1 MLRIIRFIL
10 AIIVVFLSSYGL
22 LTDESAYLLP
32 YLMMLLASL
41 SLVMALEEFKK
52 TRNSL
57 MGYIF
62 IGTSLL
68 CLTTVVGPF

>member
-1 MLRIIRFIL
+1 MLRVIRVSL
-10 AIIVVFLSSYGL
+10 AIIILFLSSYGL

-32 YLMMLLASL
+32 YLMMLLASF
-41 SLVMALEEFKK
+41 SLVMALEEFRK

-57 MGYIF
+57 MGYLL

-68 CLTTVVGPF
+68 CLSTVVGPF

>member
-1 MLRIIRFIL
+1 MLRVMRVIL
-10 AIIVVFLSSYGL
+10 AIIVVCLSSYAL
-22 LTDESAYLLP
+22 LIDESAYLLP

-41 SLVMALEEFKK
+41 SLVMGLEEFKK

-57 MGYIF
+57 MGYIC

-68 CLTTVVGPF
+68 CLSTIVGSF

>member
-1 MLRIIRFIL
+1 MLRVIRIIL
-10 AIIVVFLSSYGL
+10 AIIIVCFSSYGL
-22 LTDESAYLLP
+22 LIDKSAYLLP

-41 SLVMALEEFKK
+41 SLIMGLEEFKK

-62 IGTSLL
+62 IGISLL
-68 CLTTVVGPF
+68 CLSTIVDSF